1 MNYHLRAVIVVL
13 ITVMIMAAGALA
25 QKQAEVAMSFNAPGP
40 SPGTPA
46 WGGNAMWLLDFENRH
61 IVKMDPEKGTAID
74 SLTIAIENP
83 RAFAWAGK
91 ELWVL
96 DQKTM
101 MLYNI
106 NPKNGKT
113 IRSIKAPVPD
123 AEGEWSYEGLAWDS
137 RYLWVAYF
145 AGFSSK
151 FVQVDPKD
159 GREVLSFFCDCHPRG
174 LASDGKNLWSISY
187 GGADKSS
194 KIDQRVISDK
204 ALDMVKSRTFQL
216 DLPPG
221 DLSGL
226 SYDGQSFRYLDRRDN
241 KIIKLKP

>member
-1 MNYHLRAVIVVL
+1 MNYYPRCVIVVL
-13 ITVMIMAAGALA
+13 LTVMVMATGAIA

-40 SPGTPA
+40 SPGSPA

-61 IVKMDPEKGTAID
+61 ITKMDPEKGKAID
-74 SLTIAIENP
+74 SLTISIEKP
-83 RAFAWAGK
+83 RAFVWADK

-96 DQKTM
+96 DQMSM
-101 MLYNI
+101 MIYDI

-113 IRSIKAPVPD
+113 IRSIKAPTPEG
-123 AEGEWSYEGLAWDS
+123 EGEWSYEGLAWDG

-151 FVQVDPKD
+151 FVRVNPVD
-159 GREVLSFFCDCHPRG
+159 GQEVLSFFCDCNPRG
-174 LASDGKNLWSISY
+174 LASDGKNLWSISF
-187 GGADKSS
+187 GGADKPSR
-194 KIDQRVISDK
+194 IDQRVISDK
-204 ALDMVKSRTFQL
+204 ALDMVKSRKFTL
-216 DLPPG
+216 NLPPG

-226 SYDGQSFRYLDRRDN
+226 SYDGQSFRYLDLREH